1 MKENKDYPLT
11 EETRRM
17 LDVLRDLAYKDPNTM
32 LGEGGFDSGNIIGD
46 CGYSYVIDKYVS
58 ELKDDD
64 EVVKNL
70 NRIIDQ
76 AGKLQAQVFNYLLS
90 RLERKE
96 AALIAR
102 CKEIENEILT
112 KKELDKQM
120 TFSAR
125 EILDITSRLKIR
137 GKTSKNTV
145 YSHLSKGLL
154 KGTQDDLGNWTVKR
168 EDLEKYLNR
177 TDF

>member
-1 MKENKDYPLT
+1 MTINVGVVGFEPT
-11 EETRRM
+11 EFLMYWIYSPAPIHLLSSTPEYSETFIDQCVYQFHHTITSSETRTR
-17 LDVLRDLAYKDPNTM
+17 
-32 LGEGGFDSGNIIGD
+32 NIIML
-46 CGYSYVIDKYVS
+46 YS
-58 ELKDDD
+58 
-64 EVVKNL
+64 
-70 NRIIDQ
+70 
-76 AGKLQAQVFNYLLS
+76 VFNYLLS

-120 TFSAR
+120 TFSAP

-154 KGTQDDLGNWTVKR
+154 KGTQNDLGNWTVKR

>member
-1 MKENKDYPLT
+1 
-11 EETRRM
+11 M

-32 LGEGGFDSGNIIGD
+32 LGEGGFDSGNVIGD
-46 CGYSYVIDKYVS
+46 CGYSYVLDKYVS
-58 ELKDDD
+58 ELKDD

-102 CKEIENEILT
+102 CKEIEKEILM

-120 TFSAR
+120 TFTVP
-125 EILDITSRLKIR
+125 EILNITNRLNIR
-137 GKTSKNTV
+137 GKKSKNTV
-145 YSHLSKGLL
+145 YQHLDLGIL
-154 KGTQDDLGNWTVKR
+154 KGTQDELNNWTIKR